1 MKQDTVCLSMDMYG
15 RVYSDARQG
24 AQTKEFHLTR
34 PIIGDC
40 VHGAFAAVR
49 MKRAI
54 ASDPDSDSAA
64 AVIAAQKA
72 GLKRRGYLRSVL

>member
-1 MKQDTVCLSMDMYG
+1 MKQETVCLSMICTGAGILMRAKG
-15 RVYSDARQG
+15 RRP
-24 AQTKEFHLTR
+24 KEFLLTR
-34 PIIGDC
+34 PIIGAW

-54 ASDPDSDSAA
+54 VSDPDSKSAPA
-64 AVIAAQKA
+64 AIVAQKA

>member
-49 MKRAI
+49 MKREI
-54 ASDPDSDSAA
+54 ASDPDSKSAP

-72 GLKRRGYLRSVL
+72 GLKRLGYLRSVL